1 MGPVLEIFKMAGYF
15 LDSPH
20 MCCHVSQDMFF
31 IFLAMRKSSV
41 NIPQSLKFISVSGF
55 MNIIV
60 IFM

>member
-1 MGPVLEIFKMAGYF
+1 
-15 LDSPH
+15 